1 MQFAKVILM
10 KSLSIKHLTMI
21 SILPTILILAGV
33 ILFMMTYWPSGI
45 TVDNDNNI
53 NLGVVLGKGNKIPAD
68 EITVSEVPEGLLSHL
83 IRTNGMSLGKINYG
97 KFQNTRSGQKMFLS
111 LTGKKDKVC
120 FEYDGVLYVVDDW
133 RATSE

>member
-83 IRTNGMSLGKINYG
+83 IRTNGRSLGKIKYG
-97 KFQNTRSGQKMFLS
+97 KFKTTQARRTKSALNMMEFCML
-111 LTGKKDKVC
+111 
-120 FEYDGVLYVVDDW
+120 
-133 RATSE
+133 